1 MKGNSRSCRLLIV
14 NAIDVKNFSKSFGKK
29 LVVTDINFELS
40 EGEILAFLGANG
52 SGKTTTIRSLL
63 NIYQPDSGS
72 LEIFGQPY
80 SAARSSL
87 LGYLPEERGI
97 YLDANVLET
106 LVYFASLKGLTKLD
120 AKQRALSYLET
131 VGLADKADQ
140 KIKQLSSGQQ
150 QKIQLGLCLVA
161 RPKLLILDEPTK
173 GLDPINRQLFTDIFK
188 KLNQEEGTSILFS
201 THMMEEAERVA
212 DKVVMIH
219 NAQRVLYGDIL
230 EIKSEYTEDIVSLQY
245 RGKLPDKFT
254 TVEDINR
261 LSAVEI
267 TAKLKANKSLT
278 DFMQEVLRLESSL
291 DIIKVGSY
299 VPSLQEIFVR
309 ISQN

>member
-1 MKGNSRSCRLLIV
+1 MV
-14 NAIDVKNFSKSFGKK
+14 E
-29 LVVTDINFELS
+29 DISFELK

-63 NIYQPDSGS
+63 NIYQTDAGT
-72 LEIFGQPY
+72 LEIFGQGY
-80 SAARSSL
+80 SAARSHL

-97 YLDANVLET
+97 YLDTNVLET
-106 LVYFASLKGLTKLD
+106 LTYFGHLKGLTKADATLR
-120 AKQRALSYLET
+120 AKQYLEL
-131 VGLADKADQ
+131 VGLADKAEQ

-212 DKVVMIH
+212 DKAVMIH
-219 NAQRVLYGDIL
+219 NSKRVLYGNIFDIKT
-230 EIKSEYTEDIVSLQY
+230 EHTEDIVSLQY
-245 RGKLPDKFT
+245 RGKLPAQFI
-254 TVEDINR
+254 TVEDVRSI
-261 LSAVEI
+261 SAVEI
-267 TAKLKANKSLT
+267 TAKLKDGKSLT
-278 DFMQEVLRLESSL
+278 DFMQEVLKHEQNLE
-291 DIIKVGSY
+291 IIKIGSY
-299 VPSLQEIFVR
+299 VPTLQEIFVR
-309 ISQN
+309 ISQT

>member
-1 MKGNSRSCRLLIV
+1 MV
-14 NAIDVKNFSKSFGKK
+14 E
-29 LVVTDINFELS
+29 DISFELK

-63 NIYQPDSGS
+63 NIYQADAGT
-72 LEIFGQPY
+72 LEIFGQGY
-80 SAARSSL
+80 SAARSHL

-97 YLDANVLET
+97 YLDTNVLET
-106 LVYFASLKGLTKLD
+106 LAYFGHLKGLTKADATLR
-120 AKQRALSYLET
+120 AKQYLEL
-131 VGLADKADQ
+131 VGLADKAEQ

-212 DKVVMIH
+212 DKAVMIH
-219 NAQRVLYGDIL
+219 NSKRVLYGNIFDIKT
-230 EIKSEYTEDIVSLQY
+230 EHTEDIVSLQY
-245 RGKLPDKFT
+245 RGKLPAQFI
-254 TVEDINR
+254 TVEDVRSI
-261 LSAVEI
+261 SAVEI
-267 TAKLKANKSLT
+267 TAKLKAGKSLT
-278 DFMQEVLRLESSL
+278 DFMQEVLKHEKNLE
-291 DIIKVGSY
+291 IIKIGSY
-299 VPSLQEIFVR
+299 VPTLQEIFVR
-309 ISQN
+309 ISQT